1 MSKYTL
7 LIKNNINYK
16 NEIKEATEILK
27 SGDCITI
34 FGNDSIDA
42 KNILNAIK
50 DENLDYK
57 HITDGKKEYIV
68 AKKYIE

>member
-7 LIKNNINYK
+7 LVKNNINYK
-16 NEIKEATEILK
+16 SEIKEATEILK

-34 FGNDSIDA
+34 FGNDNIEA
-42 KNILNAIK
+42 KSILNAIK

-57 HITDGKKEYIV
+57 HITDGKKEYIL
-68 AKKYIE
+68 AKKYTD